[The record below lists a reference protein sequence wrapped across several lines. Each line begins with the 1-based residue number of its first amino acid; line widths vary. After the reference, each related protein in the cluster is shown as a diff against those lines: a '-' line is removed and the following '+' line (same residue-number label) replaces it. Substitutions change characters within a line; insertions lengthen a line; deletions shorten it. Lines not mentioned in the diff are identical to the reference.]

1 MDARL
6 AKPNIEVEVGKP
18 NTNAQATI
26 PKGIS
31 THVSLSGS
39 GNAQAEVKKISA
51 SAALNVTVS
60 GGGDLPIYRGETEVT
75 PTSVTQTLYT
85 GGKTVIQN
93 ITINP
98 IPSNY
103 GLITWNGSYITVS

>member
-31 THVSLSGS
+31 THVSLPRS

-51 SAALNVTVS
+51 SATLNVTVS
-60 GGGDLPIYRGETEVT
+60 GGGDLPIYHGATEVT
-75 PTSVTQTLYT
+75 PTSETQTLYT
-85 GGKTVIQN
+85 GGKAVLRDI
-93 ITINP
+93 IINP
-98 IPSNY
+98 IPNNY
-103 GLITWNGSYITVS
+103 GLVEYNGAYLTVS